1 MKLHILKQ
9 LKVFLVLG
17 MAVLTGLSSCKT
29 ARTIRDVDLKPLSTG
44 RLVRKV
50 DQNAFDYDNLTIR
63 RINCRF
69 SSNQTNANFSIRL
82 KAARDEKILL
92 SIRKINIPVG
102 RVLLTPDSVK
112 YVNYIDQNYFVDDY
126 SFISQFLN
134 IDLDFETIQSIIS
147 NNAFSYRN
155 NPGRNNFRMFDS
167 SVEGGMYT
175 LESQKMRTLS
185 SERRK
190 TKNEGLTLSK
200 KAQGQEAL
208 IFQKMFFNPRNFALT
223 KVIINDE
230 TNHRKLEMVFDK
242 FEQVEQ
248 KEYPGL
254 IEMNLTSAGE
264 DIRLTIRMNGFSME
278 ELDGITLRIPEKYEK
293 IRVN

>member
-1 MKLHILKQ
+1 MKLDSVKQ
-9 LKVFLVLG
+9 LTGFLIMG
-17 MAVLTGLSSCKT
+17 MAILTGLSSCKT
-29 ARTIRDVDLKPLSTG
+29 TRKIADVDLKPLSTG
-44 RLVRKV
+44 RLLRKV
-50 DQNAFDYDNLTIR
+50 EQNAFDYDNLTIR

-147 NNAFSYRN
+147 NNAFSYRS
-155 NPGRNNFRMFDS
+155 NPGRNNFRTFDS
-167 SVEGGMYT
+167 SIEGGMYT
-175 LESQKMRTLS
+175 LESEKVRRHS
-185 SERRK
+185 SRSKEA
-190 TKNEGLTLSK
+190 KNVGLVFRNKPPGHRAT
-200 KAQGQEAL
+200 
-208 IFQKMFFNPRNFALT
+208 IFQKMYFNPRNFALT
-223 KVIINDE
+223 KLIINDE
-230 TNHRKLEMVFDK
+230 TNKRKMEMVFDK

-254 IEMNLTSAGE
+254 IEMSLTAPGE

-278 ELDGITLRIPEKYEK
+278 DIDGITLRIPDKYEK